1 MYYIYQVKQIPSCH
15 TGWYLE
21 LKIYS
26 LIYQSYI
33 LYLFNMFGYLK
44 HLLHKNNLTL
54 LNNIL
59 VNKQSMDYNEK
70 RILDTFV
77 QNGLRANN
85 MTLCA

>member
-26 LIYQSYI
+26 LIHQSYI
-33 LYLFNMFGYLK
+33 LYILNMFGYLK

-59 VNKQSMDYNEK
+59 VNKQSIGYNEK
-70 RILDTFV
+70 RILHTFV
-77 QNGLRANN
+77 QKWTRSY
-85 MTLCA
+85 